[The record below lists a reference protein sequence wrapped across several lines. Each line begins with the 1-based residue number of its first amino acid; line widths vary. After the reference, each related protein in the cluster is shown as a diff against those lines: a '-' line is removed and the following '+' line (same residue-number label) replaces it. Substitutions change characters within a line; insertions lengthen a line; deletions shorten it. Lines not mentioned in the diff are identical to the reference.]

1 MPIIK
6 KTQQLEKEKGF
17 ALLITLVVVTVLISI
32 GLSVLDLSIKQVRL
46 ATNAKDSEIAFHAAN
61 AGLECALY
69 QRRTSEDA
77 MELGVSF
84 TASCFAQAP
93 VPAIGTKIT
102 SGVSGGDVYQYK
114 YQFTWGTSPDIRCSQ
129 INTVVGSSSAS
140 SALTISGLTTGA
152 APLVPGYP
160 DGNTK
165 VCEAGTKCSIISVQG
180 FNQPCANVGSYGT
193 VQREV
198 LLQL

>member
-1 MPIIK
+1 MQTVK
-6 KTQQLEKEKGF
+6 RNKERKEEKGF

-69 QRRTSEDA
+69 WRRFSGDA
-77 MELGVSF
+77 MELGQTVN
-84 TASCFAQAP
+84 ASCFKQAS
-93 VPAIGTKIT
+93 VPATRSKIT
-102 SGVSGGDVYQYK
+102 SGVSGGDAYQYK
-114 YQFTWGTSPDIRCSQ
+114 YEFTWGDSPDIRCSQ
-129 INTVVGSSSAS
+129 INTIVGSSSA
-140 SALTISGLTTGA
+140 ATDLTISGLISGA
-152 APLVPGYP
+152 SPLLPGYP

-165 VCEAGTKCSIISVQG
+165 TCKAGTKCSIISVQG
-180 FNQPCANVGSYGT
+180 FNQPCSDVGGYGT

>member
-6 KTQQLEKEKGF
+6 QTQKAEKEKGF

-69 QRRTSEDA
+69 WRRFSEDA
-77 MELGVSF
+77 MELGQTVPV
-84 TASCFAQAP
+84 SCFARP
-93 VPAIGTKIT
+93 SVPATGSRIT
-102 SGVSGGDVYQYK
+102 TGVSGGDVFQYK
-114 YQFTWGTSPDIRCSQ
+114 YEFTWGDSPDIRCSQ
-129 INTVVGSSSAS
+129 INAIVGSSSAS
-140 SALTISGLTTGA
+140 TNLVISGLISGGS
-152 APLVPGYP
+152 PLVPGYP
-160 DGNTK
+160 DGNSKT
-165 VCEAGTKCSIISVQG
+165 CEAGTKCTIISVQG
-180 FNQPCANVGSYGT
+180 FNKPCSDVGGYGT